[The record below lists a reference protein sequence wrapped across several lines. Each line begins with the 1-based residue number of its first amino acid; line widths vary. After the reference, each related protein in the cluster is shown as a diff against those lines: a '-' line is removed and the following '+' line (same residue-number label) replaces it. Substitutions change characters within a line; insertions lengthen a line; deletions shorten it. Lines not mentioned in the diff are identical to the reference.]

1 MLQKY
6 RENPWENWRDKDTV
20 LYLVTSLASKGQT
33 QRHGTTQT
41 NQLVDLTSFATEHIL
56 PELQK
61 DTGMCFINHL
71 YVMVFVSV
79 ENTYVH
85 ICTNFMLVTY
95 VNVLVVMII
104 LCEYK
109 WSRIYVCCRTSCSR
123 VAVYCDPRLEV

>member
-6 RENPWENWRDKDTV
+6 IENPWENWRDKDTV

-61 DTGMCFINHL
+61 DTGMCLIKHL
-71 YVMVFVSV
+71 YIMVCVIWKDMHAYLHKLYACNIF
-79 ENTYVH
+79 
-85 ICTNFMLVTY
+85 
-95 VNVLVVMII
+95 
-104 LCEYK
+104 
-109 WSRIYVCCRTSCSR
+109 
-123 VAVYCDPRLEV
+123 

>member
-6 RENPWENWRDKDTV
+6 IENPWENWRDKDTV

-61 DTGMCFINHL
+61 DTGMCLIKHL
-71 YVMVFVSV
+71 YVMVFMSF
-79 ENTYVH
+79 EKTCMY
-85 ICTNFMLVTY
+85 ICTNCMLVTY
-95 VNVLVVMII
+95 FNVLVMMII

-109 WSRIYVCCRTSCSR
+109 
-123 VAVYCDPRLEV
+123 

>member
-6 RENPWENWRDKDTV
+6 TENPWENWRDKDTV

-61 DTGMCFINHL
+61 DTGMCFIKRL
-71 YVMVFVSV
+71 YVTVFMSL
-79 ENTYVH
+79 EKTCIH
-85 ICTNFMLVTY
+85 ICTNCMLVTCF
-95 VNVLVVMII
+95 NVLVMIII
-104 LCEYK
+104 LCEHK
-109 WSRIYVCCRTSCSR
+109 
-123 VAVYCDPRLEV
+123 